1 MAGTAARG
9 GTVTAITAAE
19 RTLGA
24 AVDAFLAQPRPVTT
38 ARTYT
43 RTLERLAGELGRD
56 RPLAGITDEDLDG
69 AASRL
74 WGGLA
79 PRTWNRHLAT
89 VGSFL
94 AWCRRHGWPAGNL
107 QLRADRRAAPEDDTR
122 AIPLPE
128 LERLWARTDIPLRE
142 RALWRL
148 LYDSAARA
156 EEALGLDVRRPRPGQ
171 PAGPGPH
178 QGRPCPAAALP
189 DRRRPAAGQAHRGT
203 PGRAGVPHRPPGRRA
218 PGDGRRRPG
227 PGQRPG
233 PAVV

>member
-1 MAGTAARG
+1 MAGTPARG
-9 GTVTAITAAE
+9 GTVTAITGAE
-19 RTLGA
+19 QTLGA
-24 AVDAFLAQPRPVTT
+24 AVDAFLAQPRPATT

-56 RPLAGITDEDLDG
+56 RPLANVTGEELAA
-69 AASRL
+69 AASQL

-89 VGSFL
+89 IGSFL
-94 AWCRRHGWPAGNL
+94 SWCRRHGWPAGNL
-107 QLRADRRAAPEDDTR
+107 AAARRPPRRARGRHPGD
-122 AIPLPE
+122 P
-128 LERLWARTDIPLRE
+128 
-142 RALWRL
+142 
-148 LYDSAARA
+148 AARA
-156 EEALGLDVRRPRPGQ
+156 GTAVGPDRHPAAGTGAVAAAVRLRRPRRGSPRPGRTRPRPGQ

-189 DRRRPAAGQAHRGT
+189 DHRRPAAGQAHRRA
-203 PGRAGVPHRPPGRRA
+203 PGRPGVPHRPPGSRA